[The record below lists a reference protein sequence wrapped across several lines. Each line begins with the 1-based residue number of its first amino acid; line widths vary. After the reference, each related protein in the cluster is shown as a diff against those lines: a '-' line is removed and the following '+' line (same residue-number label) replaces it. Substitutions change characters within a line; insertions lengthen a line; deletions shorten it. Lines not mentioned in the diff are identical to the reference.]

1 MAFIGPEES
10 MQSQNCNCVT
20 HLLSS
25 VIRLCKLGR
34 LDKPWRTW
42 FNSYVSNPMQ
52 MPWTDRILK
61 RRKTKEEESTATCIP
76 SRSLTKIDR
85 DSADALGNEYQ
96 RLHHSDGPLSRSG
109 DHRCDKAVCCVTF
122 TRSGK
127 GTIHI
132 IAAGWSMI
140 LNIIRLSESK
150 YCHIIRD
157 FFEILHPERGLREP
171 QTGLTPGE
179 PPSWSWLTPTP
190 GKYEQPVQESVL
202 MCDCYSNR
210 FDRGQPS
217 QWKNAKCLQQP
228 VFPGGH
234 PSKY

>member
-1 MAFIGPEES
+1 MC
-10 MQSQNCNCVT
+10 M
-20 HLLSS
+20 
-25 VIRLCKLGR
+25 
-34 LDKPWRTW
+34 
-42 FNSYVSNPMQ
+42 
-52 MPWTDRILK
+52 
-61 RRKTKEEESTATCIP
+61 
-76 SRSLTKIDR
+76 R
-85 DSADALGNEYQ
+85 DSADSTGNEYQ

-190 GKYEQPVQESVL
+190 GKYNCLVQESEL
-202 MCDCYSNR
+202 MRDTHLLRSVIKLCKLGRLDKPLRTHFNPYVN
-210 FDRGQPS
+210 
-217 QWKNAKCLQQP
+217 NAMKMHWTDQKLKRRMTKEEEST
-228 VFPGGH
+228 
-234 PSKY
+234 SKIDFTISTLD

>member
-1 MAFIGPEES
+1 ML
-10 MQSQNCNCVT
+10 CNA
-20 HLLSS
+20 
-25 VIRLCKLGR
+25 
-34 LDKPWRTW
+34 
-42 FNSYVSNPMQ
+42 MQ
-52 MPWTDRILK
+52 MPWTDKILK

-157 FFEILHPERGLREP
+157 FFEILHPERGLRERRP
-171 QTGLTPGE
+171 ASLQGNRLLDHGW
-179 PPSWSWLTPTP
+179 PPRQVSIT
-190 GKYEQPVQESVL
+190 VL
-202 MCDCYSNR
+202 CKSLN
-210 FDRGQPS
+210 
-217 QWKNAKCLQQP
+217 
-228 VFPGGH
+228 
-234 PSKY
+234 